1 VWRLPVLPI
10 LGRRPR
16 RGFWAALAQ
25 RNLLPLW
32 WVTLSFSIGL
42 ETLFTFTRTFVA
54 DRGVGSTGLFFGV
67 YGVAAASMRIFGGR
81 HYDRIPQRPFVV
93 GALLAYGTC
102 LVLLAV
108 ADSEPIMVI
117 AAASGG
123 LAHGAIFPILTSQV
137 VNRARTAER
146 GSAMSTFTS
155 IFDIA
160 LLVSAP
166 TVGLLIDGFSYRV
179 AFATVSLA
187 LVVGAVV
194 YAFWDRRLVASE
206 VPAPA

>member
-1 VWRLPVLPI
+1 
-10 LGRRPR
+10 
-16 RGFWAALAQ
+16 
-25 RNLLPLW
+25 
-32 WVTLSFSIGL
+32 
-42 ETLFTFTRTFVA
+42 
-54 DRGVGSTGLFFGV
+54 
-67 YGVAAASMRIFGGR
+67 M
-81 HYDRIPQRPFVV
+81 
-93 GALLAYGTC
+93 C

-108 ADSEPIMVI
+108 AGSEPIMVV

-123 LAHGAIFPILTSQV
+123 LAHGAVFPILTSQV

-160 LLVSAP
+160 LLLSAP
-166 TVGLLIDGFSYRV
+166 AVGLLIDGFSYRI

-187 LVVGAVV
+187 LVIGAVV

-206 VPAPA
+206 LAVST